1 MIIRFI
7 TFFLDIS
14 FIINTFVGKFKIMSK
29 KKFKDDFERFVDTI
43 LKRKR
48 KVRPYTIPRDY
59 LEAVADSIHRTN
71 PTKEIIVNTLIDVY
85 STCFEKCYE
94 RFITDN
100 SIRRAK
106 KEQRFE
112 ADWKK
117 FKDEVDD
124 LVNNKPKK
132 A

>member
-1 MIIRFI
+1 
-7 TFFLDIS
+7 
-14 FIINTFVGKFKIMSK
+14 MSK
-29 KKFKDDFERFVDTI
+29 KKYKDEWSRFINTI
-43 LKRKR
+43 LTRKR
-48 KVRPYTIPRDY
+48 KVRPYVIPRDY

-71 PTKEIIVNTLIDVY
+71 PTKEIIVNTLVDVY

-94 RFITDN
+94 RFIADN
-100 SIRRAK
+100 NFRRAK
-106 KEQRFE
+106 EDSRFE

>member
-1 MIIRFI
+1 
-7 TFFLDIS
+7 
-14 FIINTFVGKFKIMSK
+14 MSK
-29 KKFKDDFERFVDTI
+29 KKYKDEWARFINTLI
-43 LKRKR
+43 NRKR

-71 PTKEIIVNTLIDVY
+71 PTKEIIVNTLVDVY

-94 RFITDN
+94 RFIADN
-100 SIRRAK
+100 NFRRAK
-106 KEQRFE
+106 EDLRFE
-112 ADWKK
+112 ADWKR

>member
-1 MIIRFI
+1 
-7 TFFLDIS
+7 
-14 FIINTFVGKFKIMSK
+14 MSK
-29 KKFKDDFERFVDTI
+29 KKFKDDWSRFVDTI

-48 KVRPYTIPRDY
+48 AHRPYVVPRDY

-71 PTKEIIVNTLIDVY
+71 PTKEIILNTLIDVY

-94 RFITDN
+94 RFISDN
-100 SIRRAK
+100 NFRRVK
-106 KEQRFE
+106 TEKRFE

-124 LVNNKPKK
+124 RIHTKNIKV
-132 A
+132 

>member
-1 MIIRFI
+1 
-7 TFFLDIS
+7 
-14 FIINTFVGKFKIMSK
+14 MSK
-29 KKFKDDFERFVDTI
+29 KKYKDEWTRFVDTI

-48 KVRPYTIPRDY
+48 AHRPYVIPRDY

-71 PTKEIIVNTLIDVY
+71 PTKEIILNTLIDVY

-94 RFITDN
+94 RFIADN
-100 SIRRAK
+100 SFRRLK
-106 KEQRFE
+106 TEKRFE

-124 LVNNKPKK
+124 RVNNRPKIVNNKPKK

>member
-1 MIIRFI
+1 
-7 TFFLDIS
+7 
-14 FIINTFVGKFKIMSK
+14 MSK
-29 KKFKDDFERFVDTI
+29 KKFKDDWSRFVNTI
-43 LKRKR
+43 VTRKR

-71 PTKEIIVNTLIDVY
+71 PTKEIIINTLVDVY

-94 RFITDN
+94 RFINDN
-100 SIRRAK
+100 NFRRD
-106 KEQRFE
+106 KEDQRFE

-132 A
+132 E

>member
-1 MIIRFI
+1 
-7 TFFLDIS
+7 
-14 FIINTFVGKFKIMSK
+14 MSK
-29 KKFKDDFERFVDTI
+29 KKFKDDWSRFVNTI
-43 LKRKR
+43 VTRKR

-71 PTKEIIVNTLIDVY
+71 PTKEIIVNTLVDVY

-94 RFITDN
+94 RFIADN
-100 SIRRAK
+100 NFRRD
-106 KEQRFE
+106 KEDQRFE

-124 LVNNKPKK
+124 RIYDKSHK
-132 A
+132 